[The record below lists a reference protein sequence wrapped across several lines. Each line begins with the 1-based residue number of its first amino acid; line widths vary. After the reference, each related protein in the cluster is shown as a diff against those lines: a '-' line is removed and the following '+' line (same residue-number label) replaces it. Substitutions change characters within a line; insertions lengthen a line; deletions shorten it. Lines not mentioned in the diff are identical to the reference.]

1 MEKLKEKLG
10 DRIEFIGV
18 DVWINEKMEKVESY
32 VKERKLTYTIAVDTE
47 SHMIRSFGVLAT
59 PTHII
64 IDRSGMVRYIA
75 ASIPG
80 DIEKHM
86 DELLR

>member
-1 MEKLKEKLG
+1 VTDLQDGASPGGEAERKA
-10 DRIEFIGV
+10 
-18 DVWINEKMEKVESY
+18 WEKVESY
-32 VKERKLTYTIAVDTE
+32 VKERKLTYTIAVDTK